1 MVATSLSL
9 EELDLLESNIIDIL
23 NDEGLLP
30 TLIRLNRNERL
41 NEFLEMLGH
50 PELLSGQGN
59 CFSAPADGK
68 IIILGESMV
77 DDADIYSAFKEF
89 GIGKHRVELHTRYNL
104 GSFNIQTLKF
114 SMNYALILLGPVP
127 HSLEG
132 KGNHSSIIS
141 TIEREAGYT
150 RSIRLTANNEL
161 KITKTSIKNAIST
174 ALEKGW
180 IVAE

>member
-1 MVATSLSL
+1 MAVTLLSL
-9 EELDLLESNIIDIL
+9 EELDLLESNIIDVL

-59 CFSAPADGK
+59 CFNGPADGK
-68 IIILGESMV
+68 IIVLGESMI
-77 DDADIYSAFKEF
+77 DDAVIYSAFKEF
-89 GIGKHRVELHTRYNL
+89 GIAKQRVELHTKYNL
-104 GSFNIQTLKF
+104 GGFNIQTLKY
-114 SMNYALILLGPVP
+114 SINYALILLGPVP

-132 KGNHSSIIS
+132 KGDNSSIIT
-141 TIEREAGYT
+141 TIERENGYT

-161 KITKTSIKNAIST
+161 KITKTSIKNAISK
-174 ALEKGW
+174 ALESGW
-180 IVAE
+180 IIAA